1 MRILFIDRSTKLE
14 TVNDLSSRARGGM
27 VTSLFK
33 VSDYLSDIGH
43 SVYVLGDIKHLGTTA
58 SGVQWSNDLENV
70 SLSFDVLVCN
80 RGTGS
85 GYSDINARHRVL
97 WTHDLPHAGFIP
109 EPKTIKAFSATVFMS
124 EYAERVWRDFYRDI
138 GKSFLIPNGVD
149 KSVFY
154 PREKDLGYMI
164 FASAPN
170 RGLKRLPF
178 VFDCIESKIGDSVRM
193 SAYSNLKKLHPGE
206 VDPDLRNEEEDGF
219 SIIYNRVA
227 ESKVN
232 LKDPIPQNHLAEEIG
247 SAGLMIL
254 PTDYPE
260 ICSNVILQSLASG
273 TPIITTGGL
282 GSSGEWIKH
291 GRNGML
297 TKWLPVDYMI
307 YQVDL
312 IRNAVKVLQDKGLH
326 RKLIDGARKTKI
338 LSWKE
343 VGEKWDRMLRKLS

>member
-33 VSDYLSDIGH
+33 ISDYLSERGH
-43 SVYVLGDIKHLGTTA
+43 SVYVLGDIKHPGITP
-58 SGVQWSNDLENV
+58 SGVRWVDGQDSMPVDY
-70 SLSFDVLVCN
+70 DVLVCN

-85 GYSDINARHRVL
+85 GYSDINAKHRIL

-124 EYAERVWRDFYRDI
+124 KYAERVWRDFYRDI

-149 KSVFY
+149 KDIFY
-154 PREKDLGYMI
+154 QREKDLGYMI

-178 VFDCIESKIGDSVRM
+178 IFDCIESRIGDSVRM

-206 VDPDLRNEEEDGF
+206 VDQEIRNEEEDGF

-227 ESKVN
+227 ESKVS
-232 LKDPIPQNHLAEEIG
+232 LKDPIPQKQLAEEIG

-273 TPIITTGGL
+273 TPIITTGSL

-291 GRNGML
+291 GKNGML
-297 TKWLPVDYMI
+297 TKWHPVDYMI

-312 IRNAVKVLQDKGLH
+312 IRNATKVLEDKKLH
-326 RKLIDGARKTKI
+326 RKLIAGAQKTKI

-343 VGEKWDRMLRKLS
+343 VGEKWETMLRKLS